1 MRGVRRGGEGDIGEL
16 RPGIDWRPLALSG
29 LVVAADRASKLWIE
43 SNVDG
48 WRVIHVIP
56 GLFQIVHTRNTGIA
70 FGMFQGAEG
79 ESSPLLV
86 GFSLLVMGFIGYI
99 LWGAIKPGSTEHWT
113 SRFGLGLVMG
123 GAAGNMHD
131 RLRWGSVTDFLD
143 FYLGSSHFPV
153 FNVADSAIT
162 VGAGL
167 LILGIWQAHLAERQ
181 ANNGG

>member
-1 MRGVRRGGEGDIGEL
+1 ML
-16 RPGIDWRPLALSG
+16 RFDWRPLALSAAI
-29 LVVAADRASKLWIE
+29 VAADRVSKHWIE
-43 SNVDG
+43 TFVDD

-70 FGMFQGAEG
+70 FGMFQSDEG
-79 ESSPLLV
+79 RGSPLLLV
-86 GFSLLVMGFIGYI
+86 FSLLVMAFIAWM
-99 LWGAIKPGSTEHWT
+99 LWSSIKPGSADHWT
-113 SRFGLGLVMG
+113 NRYGLGLVLG
-123 GAAGNMHD
+123 GAVGNLHD

-167 LILGIWQAHLAERQ
+167 LILGIWLGQSKPGVR
-181 ANNGG
+181 